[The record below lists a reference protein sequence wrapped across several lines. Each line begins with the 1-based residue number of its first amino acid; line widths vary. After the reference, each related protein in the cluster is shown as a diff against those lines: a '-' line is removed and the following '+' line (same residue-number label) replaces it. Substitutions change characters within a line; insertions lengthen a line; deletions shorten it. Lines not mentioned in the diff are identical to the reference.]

1 MNSYLMRRTEMNIEQ
16 QIEFDKIKETWMN
29 LAVTAQAKERIK
41 ETSFY
46 LSERELRKHLRDT
59 TDARKLMEKLGT
71 PPLQSVDEIKDILTA
86 AEKGDCLTPYQLER
100 VEAVLA
106 AIRRLKDYLE
116 RGKLYDNPLS
126 FYEENF
132 DAQEELS
139 EEIARQIRGGAVD
152 DYASKELLQIRGQ
165 ITKCEEEMKQRA
177 EQILR
182 VNKAYM
188 ADNYSTLRSGRLCLP
203 VKKEY
208 RQKVP
213 GSVIDQSATGST
225 LFIEPEGVAKYAE
238 QLQLL
243 RISEENEVYRILYT
257 LTAMVAATADVMNE
271 NISMMERLDFILSKG
286 KLSMDMEAVEPQINT
301 QRKIVLKDARHPLM
315 DRAVN
320 IPLQFEIGGETRGI
334 VITGPNTGGKT
345 VAIKTVML
353 NCMMA
358 QCGLHVTCGEADIC
372 MNSSYLCDI
381 GDGQNLSENL
391 STFSAHIKNVLTVL
405 GEINRESFVIMDE
418 MGSGTDP
425 AEGMGI
431 AIAILEEL
439 RKSGATFLVTT
450 HYPEVKEYAA
460 KAEGIINA
468 RMTFDKETLRPTYQM
483 VIGEA
488 GESCAFYIA
497 DRLGMPSEMLTV
509 AIEAAYGKDAVGNYA
524 FAENS
529 RNTPGKAN
537 SSKHTGQK
545 MALQS
550 NNHTKISKMKSQ
562 KPTTEL
568 TEKFR
573 RGDSVMVYPDK
584 KIGIVCEPVNEK
596 GILRVQLP
604 GKKIW
609 INHKRVKLH
618 VAASELYPED
628 YDFSIL
634 FETVENR
641 KKRHDME
648 RKYTQEVIQCEE
660 E

>member
-1 MNSYLMRRTEMNIEQ
+1 MNIEQ

-71 PPLQSVDEIKDILTA
+71 PSLQSVDEIKDILTA

-648 RKYTQEVIQCEE
+648 RKYTEE
-660 E
+660 IIRYEEDR